1 MLIEV
6 MAVNDPLPIMSCS
19 SLDQPLSSMVV
30 MLLQRESPIL
40 TIVHF
45 LLASFNLEQ
54 SESLEIL
61 NVCPD

>member
-1 MLIEV
+1 
-6 MAVNDPLPIMSCS
+6 MAVNDPLPIMICS

-30 MLLQRESPIL
+30 MLLQRESPIS
-40 TIVHF
+40 IAVHF
-45 LLASFNLEQ
+45 LLASFNLVQ